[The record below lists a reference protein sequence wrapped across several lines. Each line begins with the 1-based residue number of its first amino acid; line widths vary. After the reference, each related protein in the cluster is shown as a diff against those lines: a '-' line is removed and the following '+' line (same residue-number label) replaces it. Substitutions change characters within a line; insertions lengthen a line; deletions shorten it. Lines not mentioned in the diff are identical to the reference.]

1 MIWNKRCTS
10 CVSLR
15 NLILIQRAASAFLK
29 KRTSHGQRIWIKHD
43 IVLSEATGCSA
54 CVHLGPI
61 QSVLALNW
69 MHQGLTIISGFSF
82 LLAVQKPHRDY
93 ITSRTWC
100 FKMLVSCLVTLLCFF
115 VFFYLRSLVGKSQPR
130 PTTRL
135 WTTTSLRAWSA
146 TVCPSSPSPG
156 AKWFTRRA
164 G

>member
-1 MIWNKRCTS
+1 MS
-10 CVSLR
+10 CVSLQ

-29 KRTSHGQRIWIKHD
+29 KGTSQGQRIWIKHD
-43 IVLSEATGCSA
+43 IVLSVATGCSA

-82 LLAVQKPHRDY
+82 LLVVQKPRRDY
-93 ITSRTWC
+93 ITSCTWC
-100 FKMLVSCLVTLLCFF
+100 FKMLVSCLVTLLFF
-115 VFFYLRSLVGKSQPR
+115 FFNLRSLVGKSQPR

-146 TVCPSSPSPG
+146 MVCPSSPSPG
-156 AKWFTRRA
+156 AKWSMRRA
-164 G
+164 S